1 MPDQTEKQTFSDDEA
16 LDFHRI
22 PTPGK
27 ISMAPTKPM
36 ATQRDLS
43 LAYSPG
49 VAVPVLAIAA
59 DADKAYD
66 YTSKGNLVAV
76 ISNGTAILGLGNL
89 GHMAS
94 KPVMEGKSVLFKRF
108 ADVDS
113 FDIEVKTTDPDEF
126 ITVVKN
132 IGDTWGGINLEDIK
146 SPECFVIES
155 ELQDLLDI
163 PVFHDDQHGTAIIST
178 AGLINAVHIAGKK
191 LDEIKV
197 VLAGAGAAGLSSI
210 ALMKAAGV
218 KAENTV
224 ICDRDGVVYKGRDHG
239 MDQWKA
245 AHATDTPLRTLAEA
259 MVGADVVLGLSAKGA
274 ITKEM
279 VASMAPNPIIF
290 AMANPDPEITPEDVK
305 SVRSDAIIATGRSDY
320 VNQVNN
326 VLAFPYL
333 FRGAL
338 DVRARLINL
347 VMKIACAHALA
358 ALAREDVPD
367 EVAAAYRGRKLKFGP
382 DYIIPTPFD
391 PRLIWYIPPF
401 VAQAAMDT
409 GVARV
414 QIEDMDAYR
423 HALRSRVDPSAALMQ
438 KISSA
443 VRGGPNKRVVF
454 AEGEEPAV
462 IRAAWGFKQADLG
475 TPILVGREDLIRQ
488 NAAEAGL
495 NFDELGIEIT
505 NARVSDHNVEDT
517 DWLYEKLQRRGY
529 LRRDVQRMINHH
541 QRHLLARL
549 HAGIDLAQCQRVGV
563 LFHRGHAVLIDDD
576 IRDGVEGILG
586 EDAHRHGLHLFQH
599 RQRVE
604 AAYVLLGIQ
613 RLAAGGEGHPDQL
626 ARLRQHLLHLLALGL
641 QVFEAPHFH
650 RVQRAEV
657 HADPAGGFEH
667 HHGAGQGLSA
677 LLLGHE
683 QRHQIRQIL
692 FAVEA
697 ELAGLR
703 LDLARLQPA
712 GEGETLDQGCERHPA
727 HLFRRQRQGSEGG
740 LVGLGHPSLAVEGE
754 DQVRQRLEQGLNLV
768 VLALGG
774 HVGDGLDVID
784 AGNAADLRHQMLEI
798 AKLQLGEIEIDDA

>member
-1 MPDQTEKQTFSDDEA
+1 MADLTDKQTFSDEDA
-16 LDFHRI
+16 LEFHRS

-49 VAVPVLAIAA
+49 VAIPVLAIAA

-113 FDIEVKTTDPDEF
+113 FDVEVKTTDPDEF
-126 ITVVKN
+126 VTVVKN

-155 ELQDLLDI
+155 QLQDLLDI

-178 AGLINAVHIAGKK
+178 AGLINACYLTGKK
-191 LDEIKV
+191 LEEVKV

-210 ALMKAAGV
+210 ALMKAVGV
-218 KAENTV
+218 RAENTV
-224 ICDRDGVVYKGRDHG
+224 IVDRDGVVYKGRDNV
-239 MDQWKA
+239 DQWKA
-245 AHATDTPLRTLAEA
+245 AHATDTPHRTLAEA

-290 AMANPDPEITPEDVK
+290 AMANPDPEITPEDVL
-305 SVRSDAIIATGRSDY
+305 SVRSDAIMATGRSDY

-326 VLAFPYL
+326 VLGFPYI

-338 DVRARLINL
+338 DVRARQVNHE
-347 VMKIACAHALA
+347 MKIACAQALA

-409 GVARV
+409 GVARKP
-414 QIEDMDAYR
+414 IEDMDAYR
-423 HALRSRVDPSAALMQ
+423 TQLRSRLDPSAALMQ
-438 KISSA
+438 NISGA
-443 VRGGPNKRVVF
+443 VRAAPNKRVVF
-454 AEGEEPAV
+454 AEGEETAV
-462 IRAAWGFKQADLG
+462 IRAAWGFKQAELG
-475 TPILVGREDLIRQ
+475 TPILLGREDLIRQ

-495 NFDELGIEIT
+495 NFDEMAIEIV
-505 NARVSDHNVEDT
+505 NARVSEHNDDYT
-517 DWLYEKLQRRGY
+517 DWLYARLQRRGY
-529 LRRDVQRMINHH
+529 LRRDVQRMIN
-541 QRHLLARL
+541 QDRNYFGAAMCARGQADAMVTGVTRNFNMVLKEVRRVLDVKERMIGLSILLAKGRTLFVADTSIHELPNAEELAEIAIQAAATVRRMGRNPRVAFLSYSTFGNPPGDRAEKVREAIRILDQRGVDFEYEGEMPPELALDPEARATYPFMRL
-549 HAGIDLAQCQRVGV
+549 T
-563 LFHRGHAVLIDDD
+563 GHANVLVMPAIHSAV
-576 IRDGVEGILG
+576 ISTRLVQQLG
-586 EDAHRHGLHLFQH
+586 
-599 RQRVE
+599 
-604 AAYVLLGIQ
+604 
-613 RLAAGGEGHPDQL
+613 
-626 ARLRQHLLHLLALGL
+626 
-641 QVFEAPHFH
+641 
-650 RVQRAEV
+650 
-657 HADPAGGFEH
+657 
-667 HHGAGQGLSA
+667 GATVIGPL
-677 LLLGHE
+677 
-683 QRHQIRQIL
+683 
-692 FAVEA
+692 
-697 ELAGLR
+697 
-703 LDLARLQPA
+703 
-712 GEGETLDQGCERHPA
+712 
-727 HLFRRQRQGSEGG
+727 
-740 LVGLGHPSLAVEGE
+740 LVGLEKSVQIVSLGASVSEIITAATFAAYDEGAVVE
-754 DQVRQRLEQGLNLV
+754 
-768 VLALGG
+768 A
-774 HVGDGLDVID
+774 
-784 AGNAADLRHQMLEI
+784 
-798 AKLQLGEIEIDDA
+798 

>member
-1 MPDQTEKQTFSDDEA
+1 MPDLTDKQTFSDQDA
-16 LDFHRI
+16 LDFHSD

-49 VAVPVLAIAA
+49 VAVPVLAIAE
-59 DADKAYD
+59 DVDRAYD

-113 FDIEVKTTDPDEF
+113 FDVEVKTTDPDEF
-126 ITVVKN
+126 VTVVKN

-178 AGLINAVHIAGKK
+178 AGLINAAHIAGKK
-191 LDEIKV
+191 LEDLKV
-197 VLAGAGAAGLSSI
+197 VLVGAGAAGLSSI
-210 ALMKAAGV
+210 ALMKSVGV

-224 ICDRDGVVYKGRDHG
+224 ILDRDGVVYKGRDNV
-239 MDQWKA
+239 DQWKA
-245 AHATDTPLRTLAEA
+245 AHATDTPHRTLSDA
-259 MVGADVVLGLSAKGA
+259 MVGADVVLGLAAKGA

-290 AMANPDPEITPEDVK
+290 AMANPDPEITPEDVM

-326 VLAFPYL
+326 VLGFPYI

-338 DVRARLINL
+338 DVRARQVNHE
-347 VMKIACAHALA
+347 MKVACAQALA

-409 GVARV
+409 GVARRP
-414 QIEDMDAYR
+414 IEDMDAYR
-423 HALRSRVDPSAALMQ
+423 TQLRQRVDPSAALMQ
-438 KISSA
+438 QISSA
-443 VRGGPNKRVVF
+443 VRAAPNKRVVF
-454 AEGEEPAV
+454 AEGEETAV
-462 IRAAWGFKQADLG
+462 IRAAWGFKQAELG
-475 TPILVGREDLIRQ
+475 IPILIGREDLIRQ

-495 NFDELGIEIT
+495 NFDELGIEIV
-505 NARVSDHNVEDT
+505 NARVSEHNAEYT

-529 LRRDVQRMINHH
+529 LRRDVQRMIN
-541 QRHLLARL
+541 QDRNYFGATMCARGQADAMVTGTTRNFNMVLKEVRRVLDVTDRMIGLSVLLAKGRT
-549 HAGIDLAQCQRVGV
+549 
-563 LFHRGHAVLIDDD
+563 LFIADTSIHELP
-576 IRDGVEGILG
+576 
-586 EDAHRHGLHLFQH
+586 DA
-599 RQRVE
+599 
-604 AAYVLLGIQ
+604 
-613 RLAAGGEGHPDQL
+613 
-626 ARLRQHLLHLLALGL
+626 
-641 QVFEAPHFH
+641 
-650 RVQRAEV
+650 
-657 HADPAGGFEH
+657 
-667 HHGAGQGLSA
+667 
-677 LLLGHE
+677 
-683 QRHQIRQIL
+683 
-692 FAVEA
+692 A
-697 ELAGLR
+697 ELAEIAIKAAATVRKLGREPRVAFLSYSTFGNPPGDR
-703 LDLARLQPA
+703 GEKVREAIRILD
-712 GEGETLDQGCERHPA
+712 GMGVDFEYEGEMPPELALDPEARTNYPFMRLSKDANVLVMPA
-727 HLFRRQRQGSEGG
+727 IHSAAISTRLVQSLGAATVIGPI
-740 LVGLGHPSLAVEGE
+740 LVGMEKSVQIVPLGASVSEIITAATFAAYEEG
-754 DQVRQRLEQGLNLV
+754 V
-768 VLALGG
+768 A
-774 HVGDGLDVID
+774 ID
-784 AGNAADLRHQMLEI
+784 A
-798 AKLQLGEIEIDDA
+798 